1 YILISNY
8 ISVIMDGPRYDC
20 AIDAAMSVF
29 EGRWKTVIICLL
41 ANNGPMRFNQLLKR
55 IDGVSSRI
63 LTKQLRELENDNIVK
78 RDVDTDTSLKVEYS
92 LTPRGETL
100 LPVMRAI
107 AEWGLK
113 NMFPYRVII
122 DDLT

>member
-1 YILISNY
+1 
-8 ISVIMDGPRYDC
+8 MDGPRYDC

-113 NMFPYRVII
+113 NMFPNRVII
-122 DDLT
+122 DYLT